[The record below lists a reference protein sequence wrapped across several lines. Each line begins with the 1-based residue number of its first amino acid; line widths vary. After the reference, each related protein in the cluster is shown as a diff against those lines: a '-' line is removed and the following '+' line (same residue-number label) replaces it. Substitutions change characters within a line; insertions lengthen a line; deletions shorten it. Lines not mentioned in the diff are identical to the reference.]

1 VTRSPE
7 QLFEYI
13 SECLTGLFRTQNTEL
28 MSRLHGSRDGLTEL
42 YRRSRGAEGQGA
54 YIVAA
59 TQRADRE
66 ADTGTLPRR
75 NPALD
80 REITDLSH
88 MPPLGELVDA
98 ASRGDLDKAGLTE
111 AFNGLER
118 RYGPYDIGRVTAWP
132 ERGYT
137 HLGEVFPPQIVM
149 SADIV
154 ADGTK
159 VGKVI
164 YNFRRDPDG
173 QLVAFNEVTVVEK
186 PEYRGK
192 GFSTAFSDAT
202 EAYFRRSGVA
212 RLEVEATAVNGG
224 VTWAQTGYGWDL
236 TPRKLE
242 SSLANVGRRIDELI
256 DLDAAGM
263 QERKIIVSDD
273 DRAALERFRAR
284 LAGPAEDLPTPQELV
299 ALTGSEGS
307 ALGREI
313 MGTSWYGVKQLS

>member
-13 SECLTGLFRTQNTEL
+13 SECLTGLFRAQNTEL

-59 TQRADRE
+59 TQRADQ
-66 ADTGTLPRR
+66 ADTGPLPRR

-273 DRAALERFRAR
+273 DRAALEKFRAR

-313 MGTSWYGVKQLS
+313 MGTTWYGVKQLS